1 MEPIAAAAFLRGPRA
16 RFSRSRRG
24 VFPVLADITLLAI
37 PLALGIMMGFRA
49 LDESETVMELRRQ
62 HRIVYQ
68 SKIYLKTAGRLDDV
82 VARVQNLSP
91 LGVFVTISAA
101 DLPKAGTEVFCRFM
115 LARQSRTVRGR
126 VAWVREIS
134 KKTPLRSPGAGIEFL
149 ELGKRDVELLR
160 QLVDPM
166 EGDRQPV
173 DVWFEGMPAPIRCQ
187 AAVVGEEVRLA
198 TRLPFMRL
206 HSSVRITFVQQPGA
220 VVREGT
226 LDSVMLEPSDEQGVP
241 HLRLSISTALLDN
254 ARGTIE
260 VKGPVAVM
268 PPRVT
273 LSSVPQVSTV
283 VDPRLV
289 TVPTPAWLTFGNRPD
304 DGRRDSKS
312 MPIPTEMGARPAPAP
327 MNPTTWKNRASSV
340 TREGVRWLSGG
351 WRPLVLGGVAGALVV
366 SFLWSLF

>member
-1 MEPIAAAAFLRGPRA
+1 
-16 RFSRSRRG
+16 
-24 VFPVLADITLLAI
+24 
-37 PLALGIMMGFRA
+37 
-49 LDESETVMELRRQ
+49 MELRRQ

-91 LGVFVTISAA
+91 LGVFVTISAN
-101 DLPKAGTEVFCRFM
+101 DLPKPGTEVFCRFM

-126 VAWVREIS
+126 VAWVRELS
-134 KKTPLRSPGAGIEFL
+134 KKSPLRSPGAGIEFL
-149 ELGKRDVELLR
+149 ELAKRDLELLR
-160 QLVDPM
+160 QLVDPA
-166 EGDRQPV
+166 EEDRQPV

-241 HLRLSISTALLDN
+241 HLRLSISTTLLDN

-260 VKGPVAVM
+260 VSQPVTVV

-273 LSSVPQVSTV
+273 LTAVPQASTV

-289 TVPTPAWLTFGNRPD
+289 TVATPAWLSFGNRPE
-304 DGRRDSKS
+304 DGRRDSRS
-312 MPIPTEMGARPAPAP
+312 MSVASETGARPVAASPVPAGD
-327 MNPTTWKNRASSV
+327 WKSRATNA
-340 TREGVRWLSGG
+340 TRDSMRWLTGG
-351 WRPLVLGGVAGALVV
+351 WRPLVLGCVTGALVV